1 MRRVLAASVLVFL
14 LVTAGCFGP
23 GVVAVDPSITVTAAG
38 EGERVTVSVSSEA
51 DQEYTF
57 REFQVVGLG
66 PDDDPVCTAR
76 FDDLRADGGRGTET
90 VTCDRVP
97 LAFVVRLR
105 NTSETLTPD
114 NVVVYASPDP
124 LVLVNATT
132 SGTTYEAVDEDRL
145 SAGPVA
151 YAKCVLQRDGFDPTV
166 FDGDGGGGDGDND
179 TSWLAWER
187 LEPNATTTYAV
198 AAGNKTGYPVRAS
211 AGGGREL
218 EPIDLPSNPGTEPLR
233 ALLDEA
239 RSEEASPGGA
249 LGYDRSLT
257 RAELLALF
265 DALHDREVTGF
276 DDVPAASGSPAYA
289 AGARFDTRRIDCTR
303 RATGAYTGAD
313 SVSVEYA
320 LRYDGTLY
328 MVRARAVTSWS
339 GPAFGT
345 PGQ

>member
-1 MRRVLAASVLVFL
+1 MRRVLAASTLVFL
-14 LVTAGCFGP
+14 LATAGCFGP

-57 REFQVVGLG
+57 RELQVVGLG

-76 FDDLRADGGRGTET
+76 FDDLRADGGRASET
-90 VTCDRVP
+90 VTCHRVP

-105 NTSETLTPD
+105 NASETVTPD

-124 LVLVNATT
+124 LVLVNATA
-132 SGTTYEAVDEDRL
+132 SETTYEAVDEDRL
-145 SAGPVA
+145 PAGPVA

-166 FDGDGGGGDGDND
+166 FAATDGDGNGDTDAA
-179 TSWLAWER
+179 WLAWER
-187 LEPNATTTYAV
+187 LEPNAATTYAV

-211 AGGGREL
+211 VGRDL
-218 EPIDLPSNPGTEPLR
+218 EPIDLPSDPGTEPLR

-276 DDVPAASGSPAYA
+276 DDVPAAAGSPAYA
-289 AGARFDTRRIDCTR
+289 AGARFDTRRIDCTK

-320 LRYDGTLY
+320 IRYDGALY

-345 PGQ
+345 PEE